1 MPIRSSMLLITDIN
15 DTPLFDQPSGLTL
28 GSFDGVHLGHQAL
41 LKHLRAQL
49 PSNGMLA
56 VFTFFNHPSHIFSPQ
71 SPISLICPP
80 LQKVK
85 HLKDYGADIVLLLPF
100 TREFAKT
107 SFEEF
112 IKLLK
117 QRLNFSS
124 LVLGAGAT
132 FGKNKEGNEDNVKLL
147 AGELGFQVDYLQK
160 YLVNGTP
167 VSSGRI
173 RTLISQGNFLEI
185 QQCLGRPYSLMG
197 CLLKENDQYQ
207 LHLPGICLPPKGTYP
222 IHLKTSAQTYQGKAH
237 IIQKEHKVLL
247 DIPEKR
253 LPLQGKDAELVFQF

>member
-1 MPIRSSMLLITDIN
+1 MLLITDIK
-15 DTPLFDQPSGLTL
+15 DTPSFDQPSGLTL

-41 LKHLRAQL
+41 IKHLRNLL
-49 PSNGMLA
+49 PSNGLLA
-56 VFTFFNHPSHIFSPQ
+56 VFTFLNHPSHIFSPQ
-71 SPISLICPP
+71 APIPLICSP

-85 HLKDYGADIVLLLPF
+85 HLKDYGADIVFLLPF

-124 LVLGAGAT
+124 LVLGVGAT
-132 FGKNKEGNEDNVKLL
+132 FGKNKEGNETTVKHV
-147 AGELGFQVDYLQK
+147 ADQLGFQVDYLQK

-173 RTLISQGNFLEI
+173 RTLISQGNFLEV

-197 CLLKENDQYQ
+197 SLLEEKDHYQ
-207 LHLPGICLPPKGTYP
+207 LHFPGICLPPEGRIYP
-222 IHLKTSAQTYQGKAH
+222 IRLKTSAQTYQGSAH
-237 IIQKEHKVLL
+237 VIQKEHKILL
-247 DIPEKR
+247 DIPKDR
-253 LPLQGKDAELVFQF
+253 ISLQGKDAELVFLF